1 MIGDRLGDAMILTIL
16 LALVLGP
23 ATGAATPANPS
34 DWEHFPS
41 HHVRAERQEARRLV
55 AAAAASS
62 ATVWRLMGD
71 LDRTDVV
78 VYVECSPPIGERRH
92 GRLSLLSAAG
102 GHRYLSIWVNQQ
114 RSVAERIALFGHELQ
129 HALEMAQAPSAV
141 SPQTMAAHFATIG
154 RPAHRSGAFETEAAR
169 AVGQQ
174 VRRELAEHQPQPGFE
189 AAPKM
194 N

>member
-1 MIGDRLGDAMILTIL
+1 MILTIL

-23 ATGAATPANPS
+23 ATGAATPASPS

-62 ATVWRLMGD
+62 ATVWRLMSD
-71 LDRTDVV
+71 LERTSVV

-92 GRLSLLSAAG
+92 GRLSFLSAAG
-102 GHRYLSIWVNQQ
+102 GHRYLSIWIDQQ
-114 RSVAERIALFGHELQ
+114 RSVAERIVLFGHELQ
-129 HALEMAQAPSAV
+129 HALEVAQAPSVV
-141 SPQTMAAHFATIG
+141 SPQTMAVHFATIG
-154 RPAHRSGAFETEAAR
+154 WRAHRRHTFETEAALS
-169 AVGQQ
+169 VGRQ
-174 VRRELAEHQPQPGFE
+174 VRRDLAEHGPPSGFE

-194 N
+194 D